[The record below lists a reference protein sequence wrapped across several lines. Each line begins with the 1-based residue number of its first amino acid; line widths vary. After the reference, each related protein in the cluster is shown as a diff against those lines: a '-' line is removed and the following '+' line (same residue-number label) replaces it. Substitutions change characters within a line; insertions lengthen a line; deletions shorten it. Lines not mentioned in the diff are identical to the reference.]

1 MNPNF
6 ISSLEQTVE
15 FMSGQVMISLP
26 MIVAALLVLV
36 VGWILANFAKSLIV
50 TVFTRLQINRLLDNA
65 GVDKLTDR
73 AGYKLDAGYFVG
85 TLVKWFI
92 LIVAFVVALDILRLQ
107 QVSFFLQDVVLN
119 YLPNVIVAVLILFG
133 ALIVAKVASEA
144 VGAALRASGV
154 VKAMFLQ
161 QVAYYAII
169 FFAVLA
175 ALNQLQIAQELVQM
189 LFAGI
194 VFATALA
201 FGLAF
206 GLGGREA
213 ASRYIDTVTR
223 K

>member
-6 ISSLEQTVE
+6 ISSLEQTVA
-15 FMSGQVMISLP
+15 FMSGQVMVSLP
-26 MIVAALLVLV
+26 MVLFALIVIIA
-36 VGWILANFAKSLIV
+36 GWLLANLVKKIV
-50 TVFTRLQINRLLDNA
+50 VKVFTHLQINRLLDNA
-65 GVDKLTDR
+65 GVDKITER

-92 LIVAFVVALDILRLQ
+92 LVVAFVVALDILRLQ

-119 YLPNVIVAVLILFG
+119 YLPKVIVAVLILFG
-133 ALIVAKVASEA
+133 ALIIAKVASEA
-144 VGAALRASGV
+144 MGAALRASGV

-161 QVAYYAII
+161 KVAYYAII

-194 VFATALA
+194 VFATSLA

-213 ASRYIDTVTR
+213 AARYIDEVTR